1 MQRGSG
7 AGFREDGMAI
17 QKISENIM
25 QQSPMENIKKNI
37 AETTSNYENKNPKE
51 KIQVEN
57 KGLKVDTKA

>member
-1 MQRGSG
+1 
-7 AGFREDGMAI
+7 MAI

-37 AETTSNYENKNPKE
+37 AETTNYENKNPKE